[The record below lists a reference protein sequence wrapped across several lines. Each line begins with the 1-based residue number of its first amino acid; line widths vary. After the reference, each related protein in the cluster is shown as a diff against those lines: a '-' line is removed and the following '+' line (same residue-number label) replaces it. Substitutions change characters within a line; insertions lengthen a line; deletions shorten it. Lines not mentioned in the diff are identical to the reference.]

1 MREREAERMTA
12 DTAETTAQRSDEGS
26 PAVSAAPTT
35 HQGILDF
42 VNEVAAMTTPDSIH
56 WCTGSDEEWT
66 ELTDALV
73 ATGTFTRL
81 DPAIKPNSFY
91 AASDPTDVARVED
104 RTYICSVDEKDS
116 GPTNNWMDPQEMK
129 AIMRK
134 LYAGCMKGRTMYV
147 IPFVMGHLDAE
158 KPMFGI
164 EVTDSAY
171 VTASMRVMARMGTHV
186 LRRMEELDA
195 AGEDVNFVPAL
206 HSVGMP
212 LEDGQDDVAWPCND
226 TKYIVQFPEE
236 RAIWSFGSG
245 YGGNAL
251 LGKKCYALRIASVMA
266 RDEGW
271 LAEHMLIL
279 KLTSPDNVVKYIA
292 AAFPSACGKT
302 NLAMLAPTIPGW
314 KVETLG
320 DDIAWMRVGEDGRL
334 WAVNPEYG
342 FFGVAPGTNE
352 HTNPN
357 AMKTINKGN
366 SVFTNVALTDDGDIW
381 WEGLENTPDKATS
394 WKGQPWT
401 PDSEE
406 LSSHPN
412 SRYCTPIKQ
421 CDILAEEY
429 DDPRGVP
436 IDAILFGG
444 RRKTT
449 VPLVFEARDWT
460 HGTFL
465 GATLSSETTAA
476 AVGQVGVVRRDPMA
490 MLPFIGY
497 NAGDYFNHWI
507 TVGKEN
513 DAAKLPR
520 IFYVNWFRR
529 DDEGDFLWPGFGE
542 NSRVLKWVVER
553 IEGQA
558 AAVETPIGH
567 VPAPGALDT
576 EGLDLSEDRLAAAL
590 EVDVEEWQ
598 AELPQIQEWFE
609 KFGDDLPACGPSS
622 TGSGPDSVPDN
633 PPVVPSVD
641 RKGAFWRPRLWD
653 HRLRG
658 STRGAPGCA
667 ATVPTTATSCD
678 PTPRSSMRRSSRRAG
693 SRRAIP
699 RLLRSAP
706 PSTCCSSSA
715 WSVPTAKKGYSAP
728 STPAQCSPGWW
739 PRSARRARGCST
751 SRRSGPRPSASWPRS
766 GVDHPR
772 LPAGRSRWS
781 TNRPSNP
788 SSRAW
793 SRSARTRC

>member
-1 MREREAERMTA
+1 M
-12 DTAETTAQRSDEGS
+12 
-26 PAVSAAPTT
+26 
-35 HQGILDF
+35 LDF
-42 VNEVAAMTTPDSIH
+42 VNEVAAMTQPDRIH

-66 ELTDALV
+66 ELTEALV

-81 DPAIKPNSFY
+81 DPAIKPNSFH
-91 AASDPTDVARVED
+91 AASDPIDVARVED
-104 RTYICSVDEKDS
+104 RTYICSVDERDA
-116 GPTNNWMDPQEMK
+116 GPTNNWMDPGEMK
-129 AIMRK
+129 ALMRD
-134 LYAGCMKGRTMYV
+134 LYDGCMRGRTMYV

-158 KPMFGI
+158 KPMFGV
-164 EVTDSAY
+164 ELTDSAY
-171 VTASMRVMARMGTHV
+171 VTVSMRVMARMGTHV

-195 AGEDVNFVPAL
+195 DFVPAL
-206 HSVGMP
+206 HSVGHP
-212 LEDGQDDVAWPCND
+212 LAEGEQDVAWPCND

-236 RAIWSFGSG
+236 RAIWSYGSG

-279 KLTSPDNVVKYIA
+279 KLTSPEGVVKYVA

-302 NLAMLAPTIPGW
+302 NLAMLQPTIPGW
-314 KVETLG
+314 RVETLG

-357 AMKTINKGN
+357 AMRTINKGS
-366 SVFTNVALTDDGDIW
+366 SVFTNVALTEDGDVW
-381 WEGLENTPDKATS
+381 WEGLENPPARATS
-394 WKGQPWT
+394 WKGEPWT
-401 PDSEE
+401 PESDE

-412 SRYCTPIKQ
+412 SRYCTPITQ
-421 CDILAEEY
+421 CDILAPEY

-444 RRKTT
+444 RRRTT

-497 NAGDYFNHWI
+497 HAGDYFNHWI

-529 DDEGDFLWPGFGE
+529 DDDGAFLWPGFGE

-553 IEGQA
+553 IDGQA

-576 EGLDLSEDRLAAAL
+576 DGLDLTEEQLAAAL
-590 EVDVEEWQ
+590 RVDRDEWAAEV
-598 AELPQIQEWFE
+598 PQIQEWFE
-609 KFGDDLPACGPSS
+609 TFGDQLPAVLWTELDGL
-622 TGSGPDSVPDN
+622 
-633 PPVVPSVD
+633 
-641 RKGAFWRPRLWD
+641 KARL
-653 HRLRG
+653 G
-658 STRGAPGCA
+658 G
-667 ATVPTTATSCD
+667 
-678 PTPRSSMRRSSRRAG
+678 
-693 SRRAIP
+693 
-699 RLLRSAP
+699 
-706 PSTCCSSSA
+706 
-715 WSVPTAKKGYSAP
+715 
-728 STPAQCSPGWW
+728 
-739 PRSARRARGCST
+739 
-751 SRRSGPRPSASWPRS
+751 
-766 GVDHPR
+766 
-772 LPAGRSRWS
+772 
-781 TNRPSNP
+781 
-788 SSRAW
+788 
-793 SRSARTRC
+793 

>member
-1 MREREAERMTA
+1 MTA
-12 DTAETTAQRSDEGS
+12 DTQAPITD
-26 PAVSAAPTT
+26 PTT
-35 HQGILDF
+35 HPTTHAGIVDF
-42 VNEVAAMTTPDSIH
+42 VNEVAAMTQPDRIH

-66 ELTDALV
+66 ELTEALV

-81 DPAIKPNSFY
+81 NPAIKPNSFY
-91 AASDPTDVARVED
+91 AASDPIDVARVED
-104 RTYICSVDEKDS
+104 RTYICSVDERDA
-116 GPTNNWMDPQEMK
+116 GPTNNWMDPEEMK
-129 AIMRK
+129 TLMRG
-134 LYAGCMKGRTMYV
+134 LYDGCMRGRTMYV

-158 KPMFGI
+158 KPMFGVEI
-164 EVTDSAY
+164 TDSAY
-171 VTASMRVMARMGTHV
+171 VTVSMRVMARMGTHV

-195 AGEDVNFVPAL
+195 DFVPAL

-212 LEDGQDDVAWPCND
+212 LEPGQADVAWPCSD

-279 KLTSPDNVVKYIA
+279 KLTSPDNVVKYVA

-302 NLAMLAPTIPGW
+302 NLAMLQPTIPGW

-320 DDIAWMRVGEDGRL
+320 DDIAWMKVGADGRL

-357 AMKTINKGN
+357 AMRTINKGN
-366 SVFTNVALTDDGDIW
+366 SVFTNVALTEDGDIW
-381 WEGLENTPDKATS
+381 WEGLENPPARATS
-394 WKGQPWT
+394 WKGEPWT
-401 PDSEE
+401 PASEE
-406 LSSHPN
+406 LSSHAN

-421 CDILAEEY
+421 CDILAPEY

-476 AVGQVGVVRRDPMA
+476 AVGAVGVVRRDPMA

-497 NAGDYFNHWI
+497 NAGDYFSHWI
-507 TVGKEN
+507 SVGKDN
-513 DAAKLPR
+513 DAAKLPK

-529 DDEGDFLWPGFGE
+529 DEQGDCLWPGFGE

-553 IEGQA
+553 IDGQA

-576 EGLDLSEDRLAAAL
+576 DGLDMTADALTAAL
-590 EVDVEEWQ
+590 HVDVDEWK

-609 KFGDDLPACGPSS
+609 KFGDDLPA
-622 TGSGPDSVPDN
+622 V
-633 PPVVPSVD
+633 
-641 RKGAFWRPRLWD
+641 LWTELD
-653 HRLRG
+653 GL
-658 STRGAPGCA
+658 
-667 ATVPTTATSCD
+667 
-678 PTPRSSMRRSSRRAG
+678 
-693 SRRAIP
+693 
-699 RLLRSAP
+699 
-706 PSTCCSSSA
+706 
-715 WSVPTAKKGYSAP
+715 
-728 STPAQCSPGWW
+728 
-739 PRSARRARGCST
+739 RARLDG
-751 SRRSGPRPSASWPRS
+751 
-766 GVDHPR
+766 
-772 LPAGRSRWS
+772 
-781 TNRPSNP
+781 
-788 SSRAW
+788 
-793 SRSARTRC
+793 